1 MATIEREKTGKPA
14 ALLDNDNN
22 AGIRN
27 AQVRT
32 PWKNRN
38 ASLTVH

>member
-14 ALLDNDNN
+14 ALPDNDGN
-22 AGIRN
+22 AGVRITQ
-27 AQVRT
+27 ART

-38 ASLTVH
+38 ARQTAR